1 MKEYILKTKRPKF
14 FHCVLNIVKF
24 MLRIFFK
31 IFFRVKVYG
40 IEKIPKNTN
49 LVLCSNHISYV
60 DPVIISAWYPQVIFF
75 MAKVEVFKGWL
86 LKSFFRYFNTFPV
99 NRKKFDRQTIR
110 YSLQVLKDRE
120 VVGIFPEG
128 TRSTD
133 GVIRDAQKGVG
144 LIAFMGQSNVLPV
157 AISGT
162 NKIIQKP
169 HKRIFFPEI
178 RLIFGDVIDTQK
190 IINQYGHREAPG
202 KIIEYT
208 MDSIKLLYEKISI
221 QQQV

>member
-1 MKEYILKTKRPKF
+1 MKEYVLKTKRNKI
-14 FHCVLNIVKF
+14 FHCILSIVRF
-24 MLRIFFK
+24 MLRIVYTV
-31 IFFRVKVYG
+31 FFRLKVYG
-40 IEKIPKNTN
+40 IENIPKNTS
-49 LVLCSNHISYV
+49 LVLCSNHISYA
-60 DPVIISAWYPQVIFF
+60 DPVIIYAWYPEVIFF
-75 MAKVEVFKGWL
+75 MAKIEAFKSRL
-86 LKSFFRYFNTFPV
+86 ARSFLRYFNTFPV
-99 NRKKFDRQTIR
+99 NRKKFDRQAIR
-110 YSLQVLKDRE
+110 YSLQVLKE
-120 VVGIFPEG
+120 NGVVGIFPEG

-144 LIAFMGQSNVLPV
+144 LIAFLGQSNVLPV

-190 IINQYGHREAPG
+190 IINQYGHREAPD

-221 QQQV
+221 Q